1 LPGAGALTDVLG
13 GVAASVPIVLGLAL
27 AITWLTRR
35 QQL

>member
-1 LPGAGALTDVLG
+1 VHAFTDVLG
-13 GVAASVPIVLGLAL
+13 GIATGVAIALGLAL